1 MAHPFRKMTTRQ
13 LRRLLKDE
21 RERNRI
27 LTEPP
32 DRSAPDPP
40 VVLPIRIKLS
50 QSKPLKISSNS
61 R

>member
-1 MAHPFRKMTTRQ
+1 MAHPFRKMTTQQ
-13 LRRLLKDE
+13 LRRLLKDD

-32 DRSAPDPP
+32 EHSDSKPP
-40 VVLPIRIKLS
+40 VVLPLRIKLS